1 MCLELWAI
9 VCLQL
14 PSIYLGR
21 KRYDLAETEFIAAKL
36 ELHSTSEA
44 KELLS
49 EHLCNVIQQ
58 NEIRKAKKLAELLQ
72 VLNVESGVPTSTA
85 APLLP
90 PLLQRTPTPGL
101 DIWPNKGKVDA
112 HKTSVPV
119 SGQEVQTKSN
129 SAAAVSGGAEEMP
142 AGPRVHQRKRLASCG
157 SPLLC
162 PRQSSLQ
169 ATQQSLS
176 WPFLKSLSW
185 ALLTKWFG

>member
-1 MCLELWAI
+1 MY
-9 VCLQL
+9 VFNFRQ
-14 PSIYLGR
+14 YLGR
-21 KRYDLAETEFIAAKL
+21 KRYELAETEFIAAKL
-36 ELHSTSEA
+36 ELHSTSET

-101 DIWPNKGKVDA
+101 DIWPNRGKVDA
-112 HKTSVPV
+112 HKTGVPV
-119 SGQEVQTKSN
+119 PGQEVQTESN

-142 AGPRVHQRKRLASCG
+142 AGPGVHQRKRLACLYPVLHHCCVLGRVVS
-157 SPLLC
+157 
-162 PRQSSLQ
+162 RQHSR
-169 ATQQSLS
+169 A
-176 WPFLKSLSW
+176 FLDHS
-185 ALLTKWFG
+185 